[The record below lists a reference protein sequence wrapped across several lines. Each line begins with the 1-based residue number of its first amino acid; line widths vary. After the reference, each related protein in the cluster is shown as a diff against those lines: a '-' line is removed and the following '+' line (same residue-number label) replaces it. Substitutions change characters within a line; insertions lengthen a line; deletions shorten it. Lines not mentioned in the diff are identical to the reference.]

1 MKQESKCFEAEK
13 GQAYFDHDRKLSGYI
28 FIVTDRKNR
37 VVLGKGPVNSRRLIV
52 AVFNC
57 TVRSVLACR
66 QLECLVQVNEIVA
79 EEVDPDEAPREAKQ
93 ADAAALLAVRFVV
106 VHAVGIR
113 AIVGPVVSL
122 VVAVAGLLIHFLN
135 YSGD

>member
-1 MKQESKCFEAEK
+1 M
-13 GQAYFDHDRKLSGYI
+13 
-28 FIVTDRKNR
+28 
-37 VVLGKGPVNSRRLIV
+37 
-52 AVFNC
+52 
-57 TVRSVLACR
+57 
-66 QLECLVQVNEIVA
+66 A

-113 AIVGPVVSL
+113 SIVGPVVSL
-122 VVAVAGLLIHFLN
+122 VVAAVAGLLIHFLN

>member
-1 MKQESKCFEAEK
+1 M
-13 GQAYFDHDRKLSGYI
+13 
-28 FIVTDRKNR
+28 
-37 VVLGKGPVNSRRLIV
+37 IV
-52 AVFNC
+52 AVENGI
-57 TVRSVLACR
+57 VRGVLACR
-66 QLECLVQVNEIVA
+66 QRECLVQVNEIVA

-93 ADAAALLAVRFVV
+93 ADAAALLAVCFVV

-113 AIVGPVVSL
+113 SIVGPVVSL